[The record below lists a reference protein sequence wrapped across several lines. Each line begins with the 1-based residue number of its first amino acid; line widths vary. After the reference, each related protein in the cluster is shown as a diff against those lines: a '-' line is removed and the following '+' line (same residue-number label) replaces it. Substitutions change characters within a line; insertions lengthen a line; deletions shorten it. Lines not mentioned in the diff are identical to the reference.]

1 MHYHLLHFFRRLSSV
16 AISRGLEQ
24 GLRWDSSTVS
34 LASVTIDDDWSDLEK
49 ICFTYTLSCVVMERT
64 RKCRF
69 LNHLPQHFRASI
81 LAKFWQILHE

>member
-49 ICFTYTLSCVVMERT
+49 IV
-64 RKCRF
+64 
-69 LNHLPQHFRASI
+69 
-81 LAKFWQILHE
+81 